1 MKEKIAVLLAVLDHG
16 WSVVERLWT
25 DLEARAAV
33 VQPTQDQTVATAY
46 LLHNLYTALE
56 DLLKQVARTFENEL
70 EEPSRYHA
78 ELLSRMALDIYKTRP
93 AFLSAPSLQALQELR
108 KFRHV
113 FRHAYD
119 FELDAARVSELTRL
133 ASASRAQLE
142 ADKSRFRAFLL
153 QVLEEPPDSPPAAPA
168 AAPVA

>member
-1 MKEKIAVLLAVLDHG
+1 MKEKIALLLAVLDQG
-16 WSVVERLWT
+16 WSAVERLWK
-25 DLEARAAV
+25 DLDARAALV
-33 VQPTQDQTVATAY
+33 EPTEDQTVATAY

-78 ELLSRMALDIYKTRP
+78 DLLNRMALDIYKTRP
-93 AFLSAPSLQALQELR
+93 AFLSAPSLRALQELR

-119 FELDAARVSELTRL
+119 FVLDAARVSELARL
-133 ASASRAQLE
+133 AQASRPQLQ

-153 QVLEEPPDSPPAAPA
+153 QVLEEPADSPPAAPVGG
-168 AAPVA
+168 PVS